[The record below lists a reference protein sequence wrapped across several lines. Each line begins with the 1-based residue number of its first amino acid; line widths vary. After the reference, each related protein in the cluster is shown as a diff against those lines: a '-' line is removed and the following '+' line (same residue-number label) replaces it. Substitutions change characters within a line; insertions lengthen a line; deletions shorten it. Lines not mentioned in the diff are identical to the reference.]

1 LRQTPPALS
10 QARPVSAAD
19 LVAGFGRKS
28 ASIGSIS
35 SPSLVAPSAS
45 RPDLRAE
52 AASTSS
58 TNPQDFLLK
67 LLNSQAKTETFS
79 PSRPIDFYS
88 KPNTTNDENINNTST
103 TVDIS
108 ASSSS
113 VQPTENIP
121 FATNPLENRDPIT
134 ASTATQSFAPQLRVF
149 GESSA
154 QAATLTS
161 SHRPSPGLFTSA
173 NPFDLFPPVKPVQ
186 TSTAAESK
194 SQAQGPSEPQSV
206 HSKATFL
213 KSATPQQHTPQESP
227 KVPTSPPILT
237 RSQNAP
243 ETVSEAV
250 GEVGEKVEK
259 QVEEALAQLHLDFP
273 KSSKSAGKKKV
284 KRAPISDEMNEP
296 SSDNPQVYE
305 TWEAAAEAEAGDHG
319 IVKIFNLPMKPF
331 ISIDIQRLDNSPQ
344 IIPAAAILHCVRS
357 RKEFD
362 QVDRNLVAFTSK
374 YIIYA
379 MKDKGFRVVDHET
392 AKWKLQFPQSD
403 ERIFNI
409 TLSIDKSTST
419 SADQRN
425 CAVLATGVKGTVF
438 WSKFV
443 RFDQSLSD
451 ESTGFILPAV
461 ESGEEHTSNS
471 QLKTRVRA
479 SSRNPAFFAYGR
491 GKFIHII
498 RPLLA
503 SMAPFTDPETE
514 ILDTQKY
521 LTCDNLKICTGKA
534 AKDFAFSS
542 DDTVIAS
549 LDKAGKLKF
558 WDVQALT
565 ERPADETGAHHE
577 VKSPIMSLNAC
588 IKSEKAW
595 PTSVMFIDKEKPMN
609 NGLALRYMFV
619 GMKQNHTLQLW
630 DLGLGQQVQEINFPH
645 SDESD
650 AICSLAFNTKLSML
664 VVGHPTRN
672 SIYLLHVSPPKY
684 GLQPMSQAR
693 YMNMLATKDKAL
705 PSLASTVIVG
715 SIREYTLNNIGSL
728 RSLDLMMDSPMT
740 EDGTTDKDYIMTIIC
755 YHSKGIFEFTVTR
768 ELVGWSKDGKS
779 LNSVDAIEGE
789 NIKTKSLVQPSQD
802 DTVSTNGESVS
813 ANGTTS
819 KSEDASKSST
829 ESTNVAQTSPEKKRD
844 RRKKTADAAS
854 SSKAPSKSGLSS
866 ELPENPRQQSD
877 TVPTNATPA
886 NYMPSGNDDTNV
898 PRMEKRIVSS
908 FDRII
913 SERLT
918 LLQNRLD
925 DDHRASEAAAAAK
938 EDAVM
943 KHISHAFPQNVEKTL
958 KAVVAKS
965 LAETVDSIKETVTN
979 TVDRSV
985 TTAFANA
992 IKNAL
997 PREIEK
1003 MAPAITNKLAQDQT
1017 LIRSLSAGV
1026 AKEVTGTVLRDF
1038 QRGLQEIAPAIEV
1051 ATLKSSVQAV
1061 NGLEQRITA
1070 QMQVYEARRLADAT
1084 KIDELNAHVNNLNAA
1099 LRELV
1104 EQQAKFKSEVMAQF
1118 NGQRQPV
1125 GGSTNTLIEPFAAP
1139 AAENPLS
1146 QEPEI
1151 VALRTLMDQYRSEDA
1166 FVQVSL

>member
-1 LRQTPPALS
+1 
-10 QARPVSAAD
+10 VSAAD
-19 LVAGFGRKS
+19 LVAGFGRKPS
-28 ASIGSIS
+28 SIGSIS

-79 PSRPIDFYS
+79 PSRPTDFYT
-88 KPNTTNDENINNTST
+88 KPSTTNDETVNTT
-103 TVDIS
+103 ATQADIS
-108 ASSSS
+108 ASPSFAPS
-113 VQPTENIP
+113 TENTP
-121 FATNPLENRDPIT
+121 FATQQPNNSDSVS
-134 ASTATQSFAPQLRVF
+134 ASIASQSFVPQLRVF

-154 QAATLTS
+154 QATTFTPS
-161 SHRPSPGLFTSA
+161 PRPSSGLFTSA
-173 NPFDLFPPVKPVQ
+173 NPFDLFPPVNKVQ
-186 TSTAAESK
+186 PNSIIESRAQTGVTEAQNIQTKASTSA
-194 SQAQGPSEPQSV
+194 P
-206 HSKATFL
+206 
-213 KSATPQQHTPQESP
+213 ATPQQNTPQESP
-227 KVPTSPPILT
+227 KVASHY
-237 RSQNAP
+237 QHAP

-273 KSSKSAGKKKV
+273 KSKSAGKKKA
-284 KRAPISDEMNEP
+284 KRTPISDDMNEP

-305 TWEAAAEAEAGDHG
+305 TWEAAAEAEVGEQLML
-319 IVKIFNLPMKPF
+319 KIFNLPMKPF
-331 ISIDIQRLDNSPQ
+331 ISIDILKLEDSPQ
-344 IIPAAAILHCVRS
+344 IIPAASILHCVRS

-362 QVDRNLVAFTSK
+362 QVDRNLTAFTSK

-379 MKDKGFRVVDHET
+379 TKDKGFRVVDHET
-392 AKWKLQFPQSD
+392 AKWKLLFPQSD

-409 TLSIDKSTST
+409 TLSMSKTASTST
-419 SADQRN
+419 DQQN

-438 WSKFV
+438 WTKFA
-443 RFDQSLSD
+443 RFDQGSVD
-451 ESTGFILPAV
+451 DGPGFILPAI

-479 SSRNPAFFAYGR
+479 SSRNPEFFAYGR

-503 SMAPFTDPETE
+503 SKEPFTNQRTE

-521 LTCDNLKICTGKA
+521 LACDNLKICTGKA
-534 AKDFAFSS
+534 AKDFTFSS

-558 WDVQALT
+558 WDVRPLT

-577 VKSPIMSLNAC
+577 VRTPIIAFNAC

-645 SDESD
+645 NDESD
-650 AICSLAFNTKLSML
+650 AICSLAFNTKLSIL

-693 YMNMLATKDKAL
+693 YMTMLATKDKAL
-705 PSLASTVIVG
+705 PSLASTVIVS
-715 SIREYTLNNIGSL
+715 SIREYSLNNIGIL
-728 RSLDLMMDSPMT
+728 RSLDLMMDSPLT
-740 EDGTTDKDYIMTIIC
+740 DDGATDKDYIMTIIC

-768 ELVGWSKDGKS
+768 ELVGWSKEGKP
-779 LNSVDAIEGE
+779 LNSTDAIEGE

-802 DTVSTNGESVS
+802 DAVSTNGESVS

-819 KSEDASKSST
+819 KSEDTSKSSA
-829 ESTNVAQTSPEKKRD
+829 ESTSVAQASPEKKRE
-844 RRKKTADAAS
+844 RRKKATDAAS
-854 SSKAPSKSGLSS
+854 SSKVPSKVGTSL
-866 ELPENPRQQSD
+866 ETPETPRQQSD
-877 TVPTNATPA
+877 VVQTNATLA
-886 NYMPSGNDDTNV
+886 NYSLSGTGEANI
-898 PRMEKRIVSS
+898 MGLEKRIVSS
-908 FDRII
+908 FDRIV
-913 SERLT
+913 SERVT
-918 LLQNRLD
+918 LLQNRIED
-925 DDHRASEAAAAAK
+925 DRRASEAAAAAK
-938 EDAVM
+938 EDTLI
-943 KHISHAFPQNVEKTL
+943 KHISQALPQNVEKTL

-965 LAETVDSIKETVTN
+965 FSETLDSIKESVTN

-992 IKNAL
+992 IKSAL

-1003 MAPAITNKLAQDQT
+1003 MAPAITHKLSQDQS

-1026 AKEVTGTVLRDF
+1026 AKEVTGTVSRDF
-1038 QRGLQEIAPAIEV
+1038 QKVLQEIVPAIEV
-1051 ATLKSSVQAV
+1051 ATLKSAMQVVTS
-1061 NGLEQRITA
+1061 LDQRVIA
-1070 QMQVYEARRLADAT
+1070 QMQVYETRRLTDAA
-1084 KIDELNAHVNNLNAA
+1084 KIDDLNAHVNNLNAA

-1104 EQQAKFKSEVMAQF
+1104 EQQAKFKSEVMSQL
-1118 NGQRQPV
+1118 NGQQQQM
-1125 GGSTNTLIEPFAAP
+1125 GASTVTLAEPTVAP
-1139 AAENPLS
+1139 ATEKAVFED
-1146 QEPEI
+1146 PEI
-1151 VALRTLMDQYRSEDA
+1151 LSLKMLMYQNKFEDA
-1166 FVQVSL
+1166 FVQVSLQPGMTLEDSY